1 MGIKPSSAA
10 TDKADAAMTT
20 PNAPRTESDKNAAA
34 ATSKRPNNFARSGWA
49 RQRPAPSSPRLFSKS
64 SEPLVNLP
72 SHRILALFRGE
83 KEEMLALELV
93 PDPAVLDRGEPGI
106 FVRRSRTHFKITD

>member
-1 MGIKPSSAA
+1 VVARPSASRVRAG
-10 TDKADAAMTT
+10 KAETGA
-20 PNAPRTESDKNAAA
+20 K
-34 ATSKRPNNFARSGWA
+34 FADYFEFG
-49 RQRPAPSSPRLFSKS
+49 
-64 SEPLVNLP
+64 EPLVKLP

-106 FVRRSRTHFKITD
+106 FVRRSRTQFKITD

>member
-1 MGIKPSSAA
+1 
-10 TDKADAAMTT
+10 
-20 PNAPRTESDKNAAA
+20 
-34 ATSKRPNNFARSGWA
+34 
-49 RQRPAPSSPRLFSKS
+49 
-64 SEPLVNLP
+64 LP

-83 KEEMLALELV
+83 KEEVLALELV